1 MNKNSVAISLLTL
14 SMIASMS
21 LYTPQSTSAASSNS
35 NVTAAAKNQSE
46 QKTPAKTTTPA
57 KSTKSTTPAKSA
69 PAKIKTVNDLSAVKL
84 DGNASV
90 KLTDVNILRQD
101 DESILTYTLLMTNN
115 GNKNLKLIDYWSKV
129 RTSNGTSYTSSLSPV
144 DKDKKTV
151 APGASTTL
159 TYVVKV
165 GKNTKIT
172 DLAFDVVKWDFSK
185 PGYENKLGQFK
196 IPASYAT
203 STPPDQERAVHIN
216 DLTLKTKVNQI
227 NVYPSQDYNYV
238 SIGLNVRN
246 VSKKVL
252 EDPKVKFVLQTEDG
266 SGYPL
271 ILEPSSVGY
280 KVQPQA
286 NKVLQLLT
294 TVPKEVSLKK
304 LNLQI
309 IQDDETTKKSIPL
322 ATMQLSQA
330 KSEKLAVDPKEDK
343 IITIA
348 DQKIAV
354 QLKNATFN
362 QSHGDNDVSMQL
374 VIRNAGAQAV
384 TLPKYEF
391 ALNTKTGLSFPIE
404 NKLEDVKLKPKEVKV
419 INLSANFP
427 SESGEEELALYMNIP
442 PDPEQKENK
451 FSYPVGVFNVKNLE
465 SMVNNQGTERMLE
478 TDKGTLGIT
487 LDSLQ
492 RLPWSDSDLLTARFK
507 IRNLSDKTMRLPE
520 LSGQFKVDSALLGTE
535 TKMISTQS
543 VPLLGYGKET
553 EVYVVGKIPT
563 DIKFAQLQVSL
574 LEKIGEKSSSTWM
587 QFTNLGRLEEIK
599 KIEKGSPF
607 TIGSVGK
614 KKDITPKRTLVY
626 SGANTDIV
634 YTELIVEN
642 VEKHQIDM
650 PILTGFFETDNGQK
664 IKAQVIQSEQLLLG
678 SGDKKLVTLWAKVTK
693 SASASD
699 MRLILGE
706 SVTDDKLT
714 APKGEAT
721 AYINGTT
728 VELDHSSYKAK
739 PNIKDVEVFPY
750 TFSINSLEGHLNKT
764 STLRVE
770 LNYQLL
776 QDTTFETGEFKHK
789 LVMVIQ
795 DSSGKKFEKELG
807 LGTDLKPGNHPIT
820 FTFDD
825 RVFEERGGGSFQV
838 SLYDEFE
845 GERINLANQPFN
857 YNINKLIDMVPTE

>member
-1 MNKNSVAISLLTL
+1 MNKNSLALGLLSF
-14 SMIASMS
+14 SMLASVS
-21 LYTPQSTSAASSNS
+21 LYTSQSTFAAPLNS
-35 NVTAAAKNQSE
+35 DSIAAAKKQTNQTVK
-46 QKTPAKTTTPA
+46 KTQTTPA
-57 KSTKSTTPAKSA
+57 KV
-69 PAKIKTVNDLSAVKL
+69 KTVSDLPAIKL
-84 DGNASV
+84 DSNASV

-101 DESILTYTLLMTNN
+101 EESILTYSLVFSNK

-129 RTSNGTSYTSSLSPV
+129 RSSNGTSYTSSLSTV

-172 DLAFDVVKWDFSK
+172 DLAFDVVKWDFSM
-185 PGYENKLGQFK
+185 PDYENKLGQFK
-196 IPASYAT
+196 IPATYAI
-203 STPPDQERAVHIN
+203 STPADRARTVLIN
-216 DLTLKTKVNQI
+216 DLTLRTRVGQI
-227 NVYPSQDYNYV
+227 NVYPAQEYNYV
-238 SIGLNVRN
+238 SIGLTVQNI
-246 VSKKVL
+246 SKKLL
-252 EDPKVKFVLQTEDG
+252 EDPKVKFVLQTDDG
-266 SGYPL
+266 SSYPL

-280 KVQPQA
+280 KIQPQDS
-286 NKVLQLLT
+286 KVLQLMT
-294 TVPKEVSLKK
+294 SVPQGVSLKK

-309 IQDDETTKKSIPL
+309 VQDDETTKKSIPL
-322 ATMQLSQA
+322 GTMQLSQA
-330 KSEKLAVDPKEDK
+330 KSEALAVDPKKDK
-343 IITIA
+343 LISIG

-354 QLKNATFN
+354 QLQGSLFN
-362 QSHGDNDVSMQL
+362 QSHGDNDLSMQL
-374 VIRNAGAQAV
+374 LIRNAGTQSV

-391 ALNTKTGLSFPIE
+391 ALHTQTGLSFPIDNKVIE
-404 NKLEDVKLKPKEVKV
+404 NIKLKPKETKV
-419 INLSANFP
+419 INLSASFP
-427 SESGEEELALYMNIP
+427 SESGEESLALYMNIP
-442 PDPEQKENK
+442 SDPEQKDYK
-451 FSYPVGVFNVKNLE
+451 FSYPVGVFNVKNTT
-465 SMVNNQGTERMLE
+465 SMVNNQGTEQMIE

-507 IRNLSDKTMRLPE
+507 IRNLSDKTMYLPE
-520 LSGQFKVDSALLGTE
+520 LSGQFKVDSALLGSE

-563 DIKFAQLQVSL
+563 DIKFAQLQVAL
-574 LEKIGEKSSSTWM
+574 LEKIGENSNSNWI

-607 TIGSVGK
+607 TMGSTGK
-614 KKDITPKRTLVY
+614 KKDVTPKRTLVY
-626 SGANTDIV
+626 SGANSDIV
-634 YTELIVEN
+634 YSELIVEN

-650 PILTGFFETDNGQK
+650 PILTGFFETGNGQK
-664 IKAQVIQSEQLLLG
+664 IKAQVIQSDQLLLG
-678 SGDKKLVTLWAKVTK
+678 SGDKKLVTLWAKVSK

-706 SVTDDKLT
+706 SVTENKLT
-714 APKGEAT
+714 PPKGEAT
-721 AYINGTT
+721 GYINATT
-728 VELDHSSYKAK
+728 VELDPSSYKAK

-750 TFSINSLEGHLNKT
+750 TFSINSLEAHLNKT

-776 QDTTFETGEFKHK
+776 QDTTFETGEFQHK
-789 LVMVIQ
+789 LIMVIQ
-795 DSSGKKFEKELG
+795 DSSGKKFEKELS
-807 LGTDLKPGNHPIT
+807 LGNDLKPGNHPIT

-838 SLYDEFE
+838 SLYDEFQ

-857 YNINKLIDMVPTE
+857 YNINKLVDMLPSE